1 MVVEGGSVEPRVTGS
16 DSGIGQT
23 TATLLATEGFD
34 VGLTRHEDTAGV
46 QGTVRVAV
54 LQAVF
59 DRVDSWEDGADA
71 ATVREELDKAI
82 EKSDIEVDDALRE
95 RIVRHIV
102 EDTSHGDVRQLLD

>member
-1 MVVEGGSVEPRVTGS
+1 MTDETVDQSTVRN
-16 DSGIGQT
+16 
-23 TATLLATEGFD
+23 
-34 VGLTRHEDTAGV
+34 AGDDDP
-46 QGTVRVAV
+46 RVAV

-82 EKSDIEVDDALRE
+82 EKSDIEIDEALRE